1 MNRKMKAQ
9 GNVLSGIII
18 SVLCSVGAEAVL
30 LLIFAYLLFQ
40 NVIGMDFVEVSAAVI
55 KTAGAL
61 LCGIICAIK
70 VKEKRVLFCPLSTIL
85 YTLICFLLFSA
96 FSGEFHIGASL
107 FKDFL
112 INGLCGLGA
121 AFIVNLGYKRS

>member
-1 MNRKMKAQ
+1 MQ
-9 GNVLSGIII
+9 GKTLSGIII
-18 SVLCSVGAEAVL
+18 SVLCSVGAETVL
-30 LLIFAYLLFQ
+30 LLVYAYLLFQ
-40 NVIGMDFVEVSAAVI
+40 NVIRIDFVEISAAVI
-55 KTAGAL
+55 KAAGAV
-61 LCGIICAIK
+61 LCGIICAVK

-96 FSGEFHIGASL
+96 FSGEFNIGASL
-107 FKDFL
+107 FKDLL